1 MKGIRSGTVAV
12 LGVFDGVHR
21 GHQTLLRK
29 AVFRSRRLELPS
41 VAVTFDPHPAA
52 VLHPR
57 LKPRM
62 LLSLNQRLEYIR
74 AAGIDRVV
82 VIPFT
87 RAFSR
92 WPARRFV
99 QSVLID
105 ALHIKEL
112 VVGHDFR
119 FGHDRAGNA
128 GLLAGQG
135 KQHGFKTWVVPPI
148 SLGGQRVSSRTI
160 RDWIAAGELSR
171 ARRALGRAPS
181 VVGRV
186 VHGDRRGRQLGF
198 STANLRIEAGV
209 LPPNGVYAVWALL
222 GGRRYRTMVNIG
234 VRPTFVKKEVR
245 PRLEA
250 HLLDFKAS
258 LYGRRLELEFVK
270 RLRDEKKFASAA
282 DLAVQLKRDAARTRR
297 LLS

>member
-1 MKGIRSGTVAV
+1 MNEIRSGTVAV

-21 GHQTLLRK
+21 GHQTLFRK
-29 AVFRSRRLELPS
+29 AVVRARRLNLPS

-52 VLHPR
+52 VLHPK
-57 LKPRM
+57 LKLCM
-62 LLSLNQRLEYIR
+62 LLSLHQRLGYIR

-99 QSVLID
+99 QSVLIG

-119 FGHDRAGNA
+119 FGYDRAGNA
-128 GLLAGQG
+128 ALLARQG
-135 KQHGFKTWVVPPI
+135 REHGFKTWVVAPVR
-148 SLGGQRVSSRTI
+148 SGGRRVSSRAI
-160 RDWIAAGELSR
+160 REWIAAGDLFR

-181 VVGRV
+181 VVGKV
-186 VHGDRRGRQLGF
+186 VHGDQRGRQIGF
-198 STANLRIEAGV
+198 ATANLRIEAGV
-209 LPPNGVYAVWALL
+209 LPPNGVYAARILL
-222 GGRRYRTMVNIG
+222 GGRRYRAMVNIG
-234 VRPTFVKKEVR
+234 VRPTFSKKEIH

-270 RLRDEKKFASAA
+270 RLRDEKKFASAEA
-282 DLAVQLKRDAARTRR
+282 LAAQLKRDAARTRR
-297 LLS
+297 YI